1 MMAPPIPINRIKT
14 NTIVS
19 PKVWADLVGRM
30 NAPAPAAAP
39 SISALIIPDAKAK
52 KTIRYMIA
60 ATITSLELLDDIE

>member
-19 PKVWADLVGRM
+19 PKVCADLVGRM

-39 SISALIIPDAKAK
+39 SINALIIPDAKAK
-52 KTIRYMIA
+52 KTIRYTIA
-60 ATITSLELLDDIE
+60 ATITSLELFDDIE